1 MIKRFALIVL
11 AFTLFGSIPPARAA
25 SGTWIWPLAGP
36 VIRAFQA
43 PSSPYGKGHRGIDI
57 AAAVGTVVIAP
68 TSGKVTFSGSIG
80 THLFLTLDHG
90 ANLFTTYSWISAP
103 LVAKGDRVRAGQP
116 VALSGNGHPGDTI
129 PSLHFGVKV
138 DGAYVDPMRFLPPP
152 TVSAYIRLAP
162 LLGAGLAVAPFSSA
176 VDPLAHRMAPLWDP
190 PSIWSFARPCAA
202 WDCARARLFS
212 WSPSWRSRGP
222 R

>member
-1 MIKRFALIVL
+1 MIKRFILVVL
-11 AFTLFGSIPPARAA
+11 AITLFGSIPPARAA

-36 VIRAFQA
+36 VTRPFQA

-57 AAAVGTVVIAP
+57 AAAVGTVVVAP
-68 TSGKVTFSGSIG
+68 ASGKVAFSGSIG

-90 ANLFTTYSWISAP
+90 ANLFTTYSWISAS

-138 DGAYVDPMRFLPPP
+138 DGAYVDPMQFLPPP
-152 TVSAYIRLAP
+152 TVSTYIRLAP
-162 LLGAGLAVAPFSSA
+162 LLGAGLPVAAVFSA

-190 PSIWSFARPCAA
+190 PSIWSLARPCAGSR
-202 WDCARARLFS
+202 CARAQRSL
-212 WSPSWRSRGP
+212 WALSWRSPELR
-222 R
+222 